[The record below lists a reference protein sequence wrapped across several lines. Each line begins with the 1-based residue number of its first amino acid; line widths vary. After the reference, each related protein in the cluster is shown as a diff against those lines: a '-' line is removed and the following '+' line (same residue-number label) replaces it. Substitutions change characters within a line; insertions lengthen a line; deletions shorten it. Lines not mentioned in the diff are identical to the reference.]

1 MKLSK
6 YSIKIEREALRFTN
20 KNKVTSSAFPKAFGN
35 KEKNNFITADEDESV
50 LVIKTPISESIDD
63 GYGKLVEITNV
74 VIEELFKI
82 NEYIWPVS
90 FYRIGEEEINLKG
103 KVTLSLD
110 QDFYNEL
117 REDIK
122 ELPEELEVAYKLI

>member
-50 LVIKTPISESIDD
+50 LVK
-63 GYGKLVEITNV
+63 KL
-74 VIEELFKI
+74 F
-82 NEYIWPVS
+82 
-90 FYRIGEEEINLKG
+90 F
-103 KVTLSLD
+103 SLIPK
-110 QDFYNEL
+110 FFG
-117 REDIK
+117 
-122 ELPEELEVAYKLI
+122 